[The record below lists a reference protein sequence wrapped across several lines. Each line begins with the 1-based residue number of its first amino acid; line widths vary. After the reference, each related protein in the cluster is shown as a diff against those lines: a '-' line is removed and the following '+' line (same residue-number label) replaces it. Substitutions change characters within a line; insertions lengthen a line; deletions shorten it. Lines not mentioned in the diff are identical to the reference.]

1 MKLKFYN
8 DYELDPEYNGKT
20 RVKELTVDMDD
31 KKQLYDIIK
40 KRRVF
45 KLWQPTHKERKKLV
59 RRLEEL
65 DTIYS
70 SRCLSTSLPEMA
82 TCF

>member
-8 DYELDPEYNGKT
+8 DYELDPNYEGKT
-20 RVKELTVDMDD
+20 RSKELDIDMDD

-45 KLWQPTHKERKKLV
+45 KFWQPNHKERKKLI

-65 DTIYS
+65 D
-70 SRCLSTSLPEMA
+70 MQG
-82 TCF
+82 